1 MVNMV
6 KKQKL
11 SKKSSQPSSL
21 LWEVTKPGLVVLVFG
36 IIYSILQ
43 SPGVLSQLKLTIDE
57 QSSRIVNESTWWMVS
72 MLLVGIGITIALVF
86 WAWKIIQA
94 VSRKPVKAKTS
105 KQKHWETLASWSASI
120 PLLALV
126 FMASLLN
133 IVAFWSLRYFD
144 IGQVTLQQLPDW
156 YTVVI
161 GTLSSTMTLI
171 FISLPFFLV
180 FTLYFLSKSNLL
192 KR

>member
-1 MVNMV
+1 MV